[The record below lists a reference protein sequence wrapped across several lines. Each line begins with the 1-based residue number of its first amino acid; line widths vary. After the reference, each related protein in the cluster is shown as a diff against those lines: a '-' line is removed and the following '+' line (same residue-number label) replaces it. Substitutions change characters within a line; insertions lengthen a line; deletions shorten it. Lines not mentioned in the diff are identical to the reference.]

1 MTYQLNA
8 GKLDQ
13 FVTIETDTGS
23 NVDAT
28 GQHVEVWIDYL
39 PNGVWAEIK
48 PLTGRELWNALQVQP
63 DVTHQVTI
71 RYREGITSKMRIKH
85 GSRYLN
91 ILSAIDV
98 EEKRTSLQIMCKES
112 V

>member
-1 MTYQLNA
+1 MTYQLDA

-13 FVTIETDTGS
+13 FVTIETDVGTEP
-23 NVDAT
+23 DAT
-28 GQHVEVWIDYL
+28 GQIPSVWIDYL
-39 PNGVWAEIK
+39 PNGVWAEVM
-48 PLTGRELWNALQVQP
+48 PLSGRELWNALQVQP

-91 ILSAIDV
+91 ILSVIDA
-98 EEKRTSLQIMCKES
+98 EEKRTSLQIMCKEA